1 MIDDY
6 IQQLSEQEKITF
18 VRALIF
24 LIKADGRVDDR
35 ERECIHEIVEIYG
48 VGNKMAAI
56 NAPMGEDVLLPEIAN
71 TVKDRHKALA
81 LIRELLTIA
90 HVDDEL
96 GDEEVNFVEKVAAK
110 LNVEPEKVLEI
121 NELILERK
129 AWLVK
134 SAAVMESA

>member
-1 MIDDY
+1 MTDDY

-96 GDEEVNFVEKVAAK
+96 GDEEVNYVEKAAAK
-110 LNVEPEKVLEI
+110 LNVEPEKVVEI
-121 NELILERK
+121 NELILEGK

>member
-1 MIDDY
+1 MTDDY

-71 TVKDRHKALA
+71 TIKDRRKALA
-81 LIRELLTIA
+81 LIRELLTMA

>member
-1 MIDDY
+1 MTDDY

-56 NAPMGEDVLLPEIAN
+56 NAPMGKDVLLPEIAN
-71 TVKDRHKALA
+71 TIKDRHKALA
-81 LIRELLTIA
+81 LIRELLTMA

-96 GDEEVNFVEKVAAK
+96 GDEEVNFVEKVAAE
-110 LNVEPEKVLEI
+110 LNIEPEKVLEI
-121 NELILERK
+121 NELVLERK

>member
-1 MIDDY
+1 MTDDY

-71 TVKDRHKALA
+71 TIKDRRKALA
-81 LIRELLTIA
+81 LIRELLTMA

-96 GDEEVNFVEKVAAK
+96 GDEEVNFVEKVAAG
-110 LNVEPEKVLEI
+110 LNIEPEKVLEI
-121 NELILERK
+121 NELVLERK
-129 AWLVK
+129 NWLVK

>member
-1 MIDDY
+1 M
-6 IQQLSEQEKITF
+6 
-18 VRALIF
+18 
-24 LIKADGRVDDR
+24 
-35 ERECIHEIVEIYG
+35 
-48 VGNKMAAI
+48 
-56 NAPMGEDVLLPEIAN
+56 LLEIAN
-71 TVKDRHKALA
+71 AVKDRHKALV
-81 LIRELLTIA
+81 LIRELLTMA

>member
-1 MIDDY
+1 MTDDY